1 MNFRALLGSLIFLI
15 PCVPFVRA
23 EVKVSNFK
31 SQDEVRNS
39 VILIRG
45 EVEPGAEQLT
55 LRTARGTAKPVES
68 SGLVQDGKFKALLEL
83 APGENSIEL
92 KTGKSAL
99 PTKLRIT
106 YKPMTNPHYVRL
118 IWLADS
124 TGKTDYATPEDG
136 FPQNY
141 EARMATAALLLQCF
155 TAERMNELGY
165 GRRTFRLETDRAGK
179 VVVHTIKV
187 PQDLAHYQAMG
198 DGQQIWGE
206 LNQFINSRYADKY
219 AKNLALMSFTRK
231 DPDTGKMLAHT
242 ALGGGNLGLFGS
254 ASIFSWPDSV
264 ESAQKAFLD
273 ERKYDVTRV
282 HDDSVGRG
290 TYWGLASTTLGAT
303 LHEMSHAFGLPH
315 CKDGRCIM
323 TRGFDRLNRF
333 FTLSEKLPG
342 QENKVFAADSEAW
355 FAPVSASRLRWSPW
369 FQPED
374 PRLRPDPKPE
384 ITFDAKKNSVT
395 IESRAGLRVV
405 GFWDGSD
412 IRGFKEYSN
421 KTKAPRRVTLTME
434 EILAAN
440 EGKTPNK
447 ITAVDENGNDAGLD
461 LKK

>member
-1 MNFRALLGSLIFLI
+1 MIFRFPLRTAVFLL
-15 PCVPFVRA
+15 VTAATATA
-23 EVKVSNFK
+23 EVKVDNFK
-31 SQDEVRNS
+31 PQDLVRHS
-39 VILIRG
+39 VVLIRG
-45 EVEPGAEQLT
+45 EVEAGAEKLT
-55 LRTARGTAKPVES
+55 LRTAKGTARPVES

-83 APGENSIEL
+83 APGDNTIEL
-92 KTGKSAL
+92 KTEKSAL
-99 PTKLRIT
+99 PAKLRIT

-124 TGKTDYATPEDG
+124 TGKTDYATPEDD

-155 TAERMNELGY
+155 TAERMQELGY
-165 GRRTFRLETDRAGK
+165 GRRTFRLETDRAGR
-179 VVVHTIKV
+179 VVVHTIKA
-187 PQDLAHYQAMG
+187 PQPVEHYLEMG
-198 DGQQIWGE
+198 DGQRIWGE
-206 LNQFINSRYADKY
+206 LNHFINSRYSDKY

-231 DPDTGKMLAHT
+231 DPETGRMLAHT

-264 ESAQKAFLD
+264 ESVQKAFLD
-273 ERKYDVTRV
+273 ERKYDVSRV

-315 CKDGRCIM
+315 CKDSRCIM

-333 FTLSEKLPG
+333 FTLNEKLPG
-342 QENKVFAADSEAW
+342 QEVKKFAADSEAW

-384 ITFDAKKNSVT
+384 ITFDAKKNAVT
-395 IESRAGLRVV
+395 IEARAGLRVL

-412 IRGFKEYSN
+412 IRGFQEYRD
-421 KTKAPRRVTLTME
+421 KAPRKVTLTLE
-434 EILAAN
+434 EIAAAN
-440 EGKTPNK
+440 EGKTPGK
-447 ITAVDENGNDAGLD
+447 ITAVDENGRDGELD